1 VSAIKAQSNIQTP
14 PASRWR
20 LWIDGCG
27 GYLLLAGV
35 QWSVGGW
42 SQATTADICVR
53 SDWPRSAGSI
63 GRRDGD
69 YFWQGRNSSDVKM
82 LLTSGTPIPVPGSA
96 VMTLNQPSQLSDTA
110 VLSLNA
116 PHRFDQHVDGVVLVQ
131 ETVLIGSGN
140 ECHLRCRDASDRAIL
155 KLKENQWYA
164 RAGLSGEF
172 HRLDPGHR
180 LMLQSLAMTLETV

>member
-1 VSAIKAQSNIQTP
+1 MSAIKAQPNTQTP

-27 GYLLLAGV
+27 GYLLLAGM

-42 SQATTADICVR
+42 SQTTTADICVR
-53 SDWPRSAGSI
+53 TDWPRAAGWI
-63 GRRDGD
+63 RRRSGD
-69 YFWQGRNSSDVKM
+69 YFWEGRSSSDARV
-82 LLTSGTPIPVPGSA
+82 LLTSGTRIPIPGSG

-110 VLSLNA
+110 VLSLVA
-116 PHRFDQHVDGVVLVQ
+116 PHRFDQHVDGVVLVR
-131 ETVLIGSGN
+131 ETVLIGSGDD
-140 ECHLRCRDASDRAIL
+140 CHLQCRDSSDRATL
-155 KLKENQWYA
+155 QLRENQWYA

-180 LMLQSLAMTLETV
+180 LILESLAMTLETA